1 MFTSVSTWHR
11 DSSAVTDTDWQPHAF
26 SEGKYSTLLD
36 INLHCLSLRYR
47 KNYFLKINFCW
58 SVVILRYRK
67 KQGFPGGSDSKEAAC
82 KAEDLIPGSGRS
94 PGEGNG
100 HPLQYSCLE
109 NPRGQRSL
117 VGYSPRGRRSR
128 TRRATRTAVA
138 VLQCAAGF
146 TSGFHCAAK
155 WLSYSYARTP
165 SFLDFLPMKVTTER
179 WVEFPVLYRRFSLL
193 TYFI

>member
-1 MFTSVSTWHR
+1 M
-11 DSSAVTDTDWQPHAF
+11 
-26 SEGKYSTLLD
+26 
-36 INLHCLSLRYR
+36 HCLSLRYR
-47 KNYFLKINFCW
+47 KNSFLKINFYW
-58 SVVILRYRK
+58 SVVVLRYRK

-128 TRRATRTAVA
+128 TRRSDSHSCGCSTMCRGLYKWFPLCSKVTQLLVCTYPLFFGFPSYEGHHRALSRVPCAVQE
-138 VLQCAAGF
+138 VLITYLF
-146 TSGFHCAAK
+146 YIKS
-155 WLSYSYARTP
+155 SYAQ
-165 SFLDFLPMKVTTER
+165 V
-179 WVEFPVLYRRFSLL
+179 
-193 TYFI
+193 